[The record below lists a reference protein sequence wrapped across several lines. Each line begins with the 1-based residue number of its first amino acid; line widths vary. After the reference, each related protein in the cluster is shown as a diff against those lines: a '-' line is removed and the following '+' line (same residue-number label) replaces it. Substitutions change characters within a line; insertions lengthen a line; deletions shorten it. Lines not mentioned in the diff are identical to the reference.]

1 MTLRRAHDTH
11 MLACWRCSRRKAKER
26 QQRLMADFANK
37 RKQFMEQNKEEIDAE
52 AAATAVGG
60 ADDISDGRSS
70 EDRSSADASPLLK
83 EKLFDCVI
91 CNVPSAST
99 DENPIGLVG
108 LLQATSGAYSSL
120 SSVYAIY
127 VSWLITIGSN
137 FCESINLG

>member
-1 MTLRRAHDTH
+1 
-11 MLACWRCSRRKAKER
+11 
-26 QQRLMADFANK
+26 
-37 RKQFMEQNKEEIDAE
+37 MEQNKEEIDAE

-91 CNVPSAST
+91 CNVPWAST
-99 DENPIGLVG
+99 DEIPIGLGG